1 MRPVLKKEVHLRD
14 ANFKA
19 HLVAQ
24 RSQLLKRLGIEGVD
38 VDFNAT
44 CIMQS

>member
-1 MRPVLKKEVHLRD
+1 VLGLEEVVNVRD

-24 RSQLLKRLGIEGVD
+24 RSQLFKRWGIKGID

-44 CIMQS
+44 CIIQS

>member
-1 MRPVLKKEVHLRD
+1 MLGSEEVVHLRD

-19 HLVAQ
+19 HLIAQ
-24 RSQLLKRLGIEGVD
+24 RSQLFKGLGSKGID

-44 CIMQS
+44 CIIQS